1 MRVLPV
7 LLAAL
12 LISMSGAAVADE
24 DETLAGVLVHP
35 WVLQLS
41 ASQPK
46 EVSKEYVI
54 SVEGPAGSNLPLRKA
69 YYGVFVSDEHHAALI
84 VDLTPAVV
92 GEKDD
97 KVIIDPNAIPGRRYA
112 KVRFKRAHAPRYGL
126 LALSLETKRLP
137 LGLPVKLV
145 KPKDL
150 KLKVGKVE
158 VELNE
163 ELAKD
168 LARVLAT
175 YEYGEVAKRVSVG
188 KLQALVFKVLI
199 RDQLIGVPEV
209 KGRAQAKVETKVEA
223 TASVKSGKT
232 EAKVNE
238 EASYAVRAF
247 LEANAGKS
255 EVRAEFEAS
264 ELEDVLGEAARLVED
279 FLGTEEGKRLVSAA
293 ERAAKAGAAAAPVGL
308 AAVLSG
314 LLALAR
320 TRRR

>member
-1 MRVLPV
+1 MRALPV

-12 LISMSGAAVADE
+12 LISMGGAAVADE

-126 LALSLETKRLP
+126 LALSLETKQLP

-158 VELNE
+158 VELDE

-209 KGRAQAKVETKVEA
+209 RGRAQAKVEA

-264 ELEDVLGEAARLVED
+264 DLKEVLGEAARLVED

-320 TRRR
+320 RR

>member
-1 MRVLPV
+1 MG
-7 LLAAL
+7 
-12 LISMSGAAVADE
+12 GAAVADE

-112 KVRFKRAHAPRYGL
+112 RVRFKRAHAPRYGL

-150 KLKVGKVE
+150 KLKVGKIE
-158 VELNE
+158 VELDE

-209 KGRAQAKVETKVEA
+209 RGRAQAKVEA
-223 TASVKSGKT
+223 TASVKSGKA

-247 LEANAGKS
+247 LKANAGKS

-264 ELEDVLGEAARLVED
+264 DLKEVLGEAARLVED

>member
-1 MRVLPV
+1 MRALPV

-12 LISMSGAAVADE
+12 LVSMSGAAVADE

-97 KVIIDPNAIPGRRYA
+97 KVIIDPNAIPGRRCA
-112 KVRFKRAHAPRYGL
+112 KVQFKRAHAPRYGL

-158 VELNE
+158 VELDE

-175 YEYGEVAKRVSVG
+175 YEYGEVAKHVSVG

-199 RDQLIGVPEV
+199 RDQLLGVSKV
-209 KGRAQAKVETKVEA
+209 KGRTQAKVEA

-264 ELEDVLGEAARLVED
+264 DLEDVLGEAARLVED